1 MANLTTAEFA
11 VRFAIASLA
20 VWRLTHLLAL
30 EDGPWDAVARLRAKL
45 GDSFWG
51 RLMDCFYCL
60 SVWIAIPAAFFVT
73 RHPIPW
79 VVSWLALSGGACL
92 IQQLFEKPVVIE
104 RDPQPPTGEDN
115 VLR

>member
-11 VRFAIASLA
+11 VRFAIAALA

-30 EDGPWDAVARLRAKL
+30 EDGPWDTVARLRAKL

-60 SVWIAIPAAFFVT
+60 SLWVAAPLAPFVG
-73 RHPIPW
+73 RGALEA
-79 VVSWLALSGGACL
+79 VFVWLALSGAACL
-92 IQQLFEKPVVIE
+92 LERATAAPVTFN
-104 RDPQPPTGEDN
+104 QPKE
-115 VLR
+115 